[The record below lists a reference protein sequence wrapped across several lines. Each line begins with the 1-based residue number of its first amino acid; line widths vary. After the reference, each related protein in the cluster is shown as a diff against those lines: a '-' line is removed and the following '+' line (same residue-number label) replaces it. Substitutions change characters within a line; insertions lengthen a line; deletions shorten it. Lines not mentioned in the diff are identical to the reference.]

1 MMMAKSSEKLKCLL
15 RKIPVMQAEGKTK
28 ACQGIMRPKIIQYLQ
43 KKLLHLNKICGN
55 SGG

>member
-1 MMMAKSSEKLKCLL
+1 MLLAKSSEKLKCLM

-28 ACQGIMRPKIIQYLQ
+28 ACQGIMRPKIIQYL
-43 KKLLHLNKICGN
+43 KKKILNLNKISGN